1 LYGQKSIKNRGEIII
16 YQDKPGETAVDVRL
30 EEDTIWANLNQI
42 TQIFDR
48 DKSVISRH
56 ISNILKEK
64 ELDKNSVVAK
74 IATTAMDQKVYQV
87 DFYNLDMIISI
98 GYRVNSKKATQFRIW
113 ATNILKKYLT
123 QASDRFRAVFYFRN
137 KTENLTL
144 TECG

>member
-1 LYGQKSIKNRGEIII
+1 MYGQKSIKNRGEIII